1 MTVRVGRLHIEARKR
16 AKEPLLKNIIGG
28 GRLWIDGCG
37 LVESIQRV
45 DRGRWAITQVVR
57 YHTQFATI
65 GIGGADPAVNSEL
78 SRGPSAS
85 GAAGLCGWRDR
96 GDRNCG
102 RDFGL
107 VRFRSLIVG
116 GWDRGWHVVD
126 RDSGSGP
133 GWRLVDRGNRRGLVL
148 IGRDAGIQRNQSGRL
163 RLGMVSVFGE
173 EGSQIQARESES
185 DPESPP
191 TRARSEIRHWS
202 TPI

>member
-37 LVESIQRV
+37 FVESIQRV
-45 DRGRWAITQVVR
+45 DHGRWAITQVVR

-65 GIGGADPAVNSEL
+65 GIGGADPAVDGEL
-78 SRGPSAS
+78 SRGPRAS
-85 GAAGLCGWRDR
+85 GAAGSWGRRDR
-96 GDRNCG
+96 GDRNRG
-102 RDFGL
+102 RDLGL

-116 GWDRGWHVVD
+116 GRDR
-126 RDSGSGP
+126 

-148 IGRDAGIQRNQSGRL
+148 IGRDAGIQRNQCGWL
-163 RLGMVSVFGE
+163 RLSMGCVRGQKRRQV
-173 EGSQIQARESES
+173 QANEPEC
-185 DPESPP
+185 DPETLA